1 MDGAVWDHYLKFKGQ
16 KHPEATNEFNEML
29 QDQLLYEEYYKW
41 AQHSKMDNEVD
52 FIRAVDNYKSN
63 PTWDEAANI
72 VQVYLTPGK
81 GKYVNVDDSK
91 LEEWIRSCCRAKKML
106 PRKS

>member
-52 FIRAVDNYKSN
+52 FIRAVDALLQRSACLGVSRAQRCCNCG
-63 PTWDEAANI
+63 EL
-72 VQVYLTPGK
+72 VQGSLQIL
-81 GKYVNVDDSK
+81 DD
-91 LEEWIRSCCRAKKML
+91 LGCNHLRSRQVAGVL
-106 PRKS
+106 Q